1 MALTTDN
8 YSMLLVLVPFHVFC
22 VFGLFPFL
30 LSQKKI
36 VQLLTK
42 DDIFTRL
49 KMANSLTSTY
59 TNGSVA
65 VLSLLVVYFDE
76 VTINN
81 KQFGVSSLSRLSLLL
96 SLR

>member
-1 MALTTDN
+1 MMMALTTDN

-36 VQLLTK
+36 AQLLIK

-59 TNGSVA
+59 TNGCM
-65 VLSLLVVYFDE
+65 YFL
-76 VTINN
+76 TINL
-81 KQFGVSSLSRLSLLL
+81 SSNYLSNY
-96 SLR
+96 